1 MAKHRKSSGLGGA
14 LVTPAPSSSE
24 REVLDASV
32 TSLSGLNVDQLRLE
46 WRNHPGGIAPAH
58 LPGWLLMRVLAYRIQ
73 AVAFGDLDR
82 AVLRRLR
89 EPPSAKPGGKRNS
102 DGRDFARLT
111 RGIVAKSVGESH

>member
-1 MAKHRKSSGLGGA
+1 MAKRGKSSGAGEASVPPA
-14 LVTPAPSSSE
+14 LSASK
-24 REVLDASV
+24 RETVDASV
-32 TSLSGLNVDQLRLE
+32 ASLSGLNLDQLRLQ
-46 WRNHPGGIAPAH
+46 WRNQLGGIAPAH

-111 RGIVAKSVGESH
+111 ARDRGQKRRRIP